1 MNIFIKIVD
10 NLLLKGLLQEG
21 SVARFERKFQE
32 QIGCPRGHT
41 SIWHSKLNSNPDIAS
56 LCDKYGSDKGS
67 LETVGRHYNWSP
79 HSYSEIYTILFE
91 PRKNLVT
98 RVFECG
104 LGTNFGDTPSNMS
117 LNGKPGASLRV
128 WRDYFPNALIIG
140 ADIDKRVLFSEDRIA
155 TFYVDQTDPLSV
167 QSLWNDVNLDDFDI
181 MIDDGLH
188 TFEAG
193 ICLLENSFSRLAANG
208 VYIIEDV
215 LKNDAP
221 KYRQWLDS
229 KGYNH
234 DLILLYRNRFDL
246 LGDNILILIRKA

>member
-1 MNIFIKIVD
+1 MF
-10 NLLLKGLLQEG
+10 G
-21 SVARFERKFQE
+21 
-32 QIGCPRGHT
+32 P
-41 SIWHSKLNSNPDIAS
+41 
-56 LCDKYGSDKGS
+56 
-67 LETVGRHYNWSP
+67 P

-104 LGTNFGDTPSNMS
+104 LGTNFSDIPSNMTP
-117 LNGKPGASLRV
+117 NGKPGASLRV
-128 WRDYFPNALIIG
+128 WRDYFPNAFIVG
-140 ADIDKRVLFSEDRIA
+140 ADVDKRVLFSEDRIE

-167 QSLWNDVNLDDFDI
+167 KSLWNDVNLDDFDI

-208 VYIIEDV
+208 IYIIEDV
-215 LKNDAP
+215 LQNDAP

-229 KGYNH
+229 KGYIH
-234 DLILLYRNRFDL
+234 DLILLYRKGLD